1 MDKVTTLEEFTT
13 DYLAAIEEGNA
24 PDYGMPVAISAHI
37 SDYGTAIVVEFADD
51 KKLSP
56 YFNQN
61 DSEGDC
67 YGKVGGECGDPGE
80 CEFGWCGSDR
90 FEATQDPDEWLNRMS
105 GATDWSEGKWE
116 PLPAKAQ
123 K

>member
-1 MDKVTTLEEFTT
+1 MNNTVMYWFTT
-13 DYLAAIEEGNA
+13 DYLSAIDKGTA
-24 PDYGMPVAISAHI
+24 PDYGTPIAVIA
-37 SDYGTAIVVEFADD
+37 DVTNYGTAIVIEFPDG

-67 YGKVGGECGDPGE
+67 YGDNGGKCGAPDD

-90 FEATQDPDEWLNRMS
+90 FNATEDADAWLDGMAGATNWDEWEWLD
-105 GATDWSEGKWE
+105 A
-116 PLPAKAQ
+116 
-123 K
+123 